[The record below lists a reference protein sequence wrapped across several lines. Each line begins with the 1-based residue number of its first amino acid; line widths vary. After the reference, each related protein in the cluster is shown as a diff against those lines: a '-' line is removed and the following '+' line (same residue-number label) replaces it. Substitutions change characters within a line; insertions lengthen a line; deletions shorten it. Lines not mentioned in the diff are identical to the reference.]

1 MSTHK
6 AIDPNYLQYQY
17 GTAEKLRIRQEAHRL
32 YSETPT
38 DYGAWLFGHLD
49 AQPGE
54 IVLDVGCGP
63 GTFYPVLRT
72 FGVKIVA
79 LDASLGM
86 VSEIEAQNV
95 ATQWPA
101 QANAE
106 RLPIAAAS
114 CHRVMA
120 NHMLYHVPDQVAALT
135 EMRRVLRPGGRVL
148 ISTNSQNNHIEL
160 LDLHRSAA
168 AQLGFAAS
176 PSTEHRFNT
185 GHLELV
191 RSVFPTAVLYE
202 QHAAFAFPTT
212 ASALAYYASGI
223 IDLVD
228 PRSADDS
235 HQPQF
240 LAILGGQI
248 DAIIAEKGIFR
259 VYKGV
264 GVFVADIEP

>member
-120 NHMLYHVPDQVAALT
+120 NHMLYHVPDQMAALT

-191 RSVFPTAVLYE
+191 RSVFPTAVLHE
-202 QHAAFAFPTT
+202 QHAAFAFPAT

-223 IDLVD
+223 IDLID

-235 HQPQF
+235 HQPQL